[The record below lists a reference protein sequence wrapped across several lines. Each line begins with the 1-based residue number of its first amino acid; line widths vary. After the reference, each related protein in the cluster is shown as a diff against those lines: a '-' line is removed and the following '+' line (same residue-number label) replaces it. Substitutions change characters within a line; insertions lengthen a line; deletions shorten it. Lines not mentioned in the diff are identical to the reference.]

1 MPTLILIGS
10 GDIADNRLRSR
21 VFSKLPL
28 APRPA
33 TIEVTQNPVSS
44 KPLARRTL
52 RVPTIRR
59 FLMHRSF
66 IAGA

>member
-33 TIEVTQNPVSS
+33 TIEVTQNPVFRGTWI
-44 KPLARRTL
+44 ATVL
-52 RVPTIRR
+52 RPSVVRHTDKR
-59 FLMHRSF
+59 LSNE
-66 IAGA
+66 A